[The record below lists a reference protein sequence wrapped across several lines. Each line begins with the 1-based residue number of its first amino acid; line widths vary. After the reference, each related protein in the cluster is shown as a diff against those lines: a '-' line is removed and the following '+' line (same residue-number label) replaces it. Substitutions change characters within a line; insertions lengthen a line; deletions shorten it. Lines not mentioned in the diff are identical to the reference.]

1 MEKER
6 LNNLLKQ
13 NGLKRKSVPSDGDCM
28 FSSLVHQMKKYRP
41 RISVEELREIAAEH
55 LLKNKEQFAAF
66 LESDI
71 GNGGSF
77 FNNEIC

>member
-1 MEKER
+1 
-6 LNNLLKQ
+6 
-13 NGLKRKSVPSDGDCM
+13 
-28 FSSLVHQMKKYRP
+28 MKKNRP

-71 GNGGSF
+71 GNGGIFYKS
-77 FNNEIC
+77 EMIYI